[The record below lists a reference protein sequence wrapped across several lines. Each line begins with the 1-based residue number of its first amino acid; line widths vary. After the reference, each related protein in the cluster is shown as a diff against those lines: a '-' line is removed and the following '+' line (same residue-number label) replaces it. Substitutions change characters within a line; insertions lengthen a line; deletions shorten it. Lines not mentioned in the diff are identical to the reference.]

1 MEKQKITYQF
11 ADIGHWLA
19 RCNHQTNVIEL
30 NANEWDSLSPLMKD
44 YIWVHECVHLLTD
57 ITDEQACNS
66 ISDAIFLTRSRNARD
81 RQQRLD
87 FVTAANDQS
96 FTRIAKPV
104 ADKTTLFVVALAI
117 AVILFITKK

>member
-19 RCNHQTNVIEL
+19 RCNHQTHVIEL
-30 NANEWDSLSPLMKD
+30 NASEWASLSPLMKD

-66 ISDAIFLTRSRNARD
+66 ISDAIFLSRSRNARD

-96 FTRIAKPV
+96 FTRIAKPIS
-104 ADKTTLFVVALAI
+104 DKTPLLVAALAI
-117 AVILFITKK
+117 AVILLITKK

>member
-1 MEKQKITYQF
+1 MEKQKITYQY

-19 RCNHQTNVIEL
+19 RCNHLTNVIEL

-57 ITDEQACNS
+57 ITDEAECNRM
-66 ISDAIFLTRSRNARD
+66 SDEIFIRRSRNARD

-87 FVTAANDQS
+87 FVTAANDLS
-96 FTRIAKPV
+96 FTPKPIS
-104 ADKTTLFVVALAI
+104 DKTPLLVTALAI
-117 AVILFITKK
+117 AVILLITKK

>member
-44 YIWVHECVHLLTD
+44 YVWIHECVHLLA
-57 ITDEQACNS
+57 DETSESDTNAMS
-66 ISDAIFLTRSRNARD
+66 DEIFISRARSERD
-81 RQQRLD
+81 RKRRVA
-87 FVTAANDQS
+87 FVAAANDLS
-96 FTRIAKPV
+96 FTRVTSPTTDKAPWLLAALVIA
-104 ADKTTLFVVALAI
+104 AI
-117 AVILFITKK
+117 LLTKK